1 MSLCYS
7 VSKKHSIIICL
18 YVILSLKKTLSLLV
32 PMLFCLLKTLCHY
45 MSLCHS
51 VSKKHSV
58 FTRPYVI
65 LSLKHPSVSICH
77 YVILSLK
84 YHD

>member
-1 MSLCYS
+1 
-7 VSKKHSIIICL
+7 
-18 YVILSLKKTLSLLV
+18 
-32 PMLFCLLKTLCHY
+32 

-65 LSLKHPSVSICH
+65 LSLKKHSVIICL

-84 YHD
+84 NTLSLLVPMLFCLQKTLCHYMSLCHSVSKIS

>member
-1 MSLCYS
+1 
-7 VSKKHSIIICL
+7 
-18 YVILSLKKTLSLLV
+18 
-32 PMLFCLLKTLCHY
+32 

-58 FTRPYVI
+58 FLCPYVI
-65 LSLKHPSVSICH
+65 LSLKKHSVIICL

-84 YHD
+84 KNSVITRHYVTLSLKNALSLLVPMLFCLQNILTKTRTNV

>member
-1 MSLCYS
+1 
-7 VSKKHSIIICL
+7 
-18 YVILSLKKTLSLLV
+18 
-32 PMLFCLLKTLCHY
+32 

-65 LSLKHPSVSICH
+65 LSLKKSVITRH
-77 YVILSLK
+77 YVTLSLK
-84 YHD
+84 NTLSLYVFMSFCL

>member
-1 MSLCYS
+1 
-7 VSKKHSIIICL
+7 
-18 YVILSLKKTLSLLV
+18 
-32 PMLFCLLKTLCHY
+32 

-65 LSLKHPSVSICH
+65 LSLKKHSIIICL

-84 YHD
+84 KTLSLLVTMLLCL